1 MCLRDRKTPSED
13 VSKNMYT
20 PFNNVTQAD
29 CLVDVPVLSLVGERV
44 GLLVNIIA
52 NMGLMITAILG
63 NVSILL
69 SFEFVSS
76 LRTTSNYLL
85 LGLALTDL
93 GVGLVVHPLYIS
105 VMLSVYTSSV
115 PHCTVLVIYSI
126 SVSFL
131 AGVSFLYI
139 AMIGLDRFL
148 AIRLHLRYGQIVT
161 EKRSII
167 TQVAVWI
174 INGLLCLVWLAGF
187 QVYSTLAAVVVAVSL
202 FGTFAVYIKIY
213 QVVKRHRAQ
222 IRDQMTVQLSE
233 IEVSRL
239 KRLRKSAVN
248 TLYVFF
254 VFVLCYLPF
263 FVVTAINNMFKSSN
277 TSVVL
282 AYEFSVTLMLS
293 NSSLNPLMYCL
304 RLRDFRTAVK
314 KTFKRIFC
322 LGSED
327 E

>member
-1 MCLRDRKTPSED
+1 M
-13 VSKNMYT
+13 NGA

-29 CLVDVPVLSLVGERV
+29 CLVEVPVLSLIGERV
-44 GLLVNIIA
+44 GILLNIIA
-52 NMGLMITAILG
+52 NIGLMFTAILG

-69 SFEFVSS
+69 SFVYVSS
-76 LRTTSNYLL
+76 LRTTTNYLL

-105 VMLSVYTSSV
+105 VMFSIYASSL
-115 PHCTVLVIYSI
+115 PHCTVLVIYSL

-131 AGVSFLYI
+131 AGVSLLYI
-139 AMIGLDRFL
+139 AMIGLDRCL

-167 TQVAVWI
+167 TQVAVWM

-202 FGTFAVYIKIY
+202 ISTFAVYVKIY
-213 QVVKRHRAQ
+213 QVVKRHKAQ
-222 IRDQMTVQLSE
+222 IRDQLTVQLSE

-239 KRLRKSAVN
+239 KRLRKSSVN

-254 VFVLCYLPF
+254 VFMLCYLPF
-263 FVVTAINNMFKSSN
+263 FVATAINNMAKSSN
-277 TSVVL
+277 SSVVL

-314 KTFKRIFC
+314 KTYKRIFC
-322 LGSED
+322 LDSED

>member
-1 MCLRDRKTPSED
+1 MNES
-13 VSKNMYT
+13 
-20 PFNNVTQAD
+20 FNNATQAK
-29 CLVDVPVLSLVGERV
+29 CLVEVPVLSLIGERN
-44 GLLVNIIA
+44 GILVNIIA
-52 NMGLMITAILG
+52 NIGLMFTAILG

-69 SFEFVSS
+69 SFVLVSS

-93 GVGLVVHPLYIS
+93 GVGLVVHPFYIS
-105 VMLSVYTSSV
+105 VMFSVYNKSV

-126 SVSFL
+126 SISFL

-139 AMIGLDRFL
+139 AMIGLDRCL
-148 AIRLHLRYGQIVT
+148 AIHLHLRYGQIVT
-161 EKRSII
+161 EKRLII
-167 TQVAVWI
+167 TQVAVWV
-174 INGLLCLVWLAGF
+174 INGLLCCVWLAGF
-187 QVYSTLAAVVVAVSL
+187 QVYSTLAAVVVAFSL
-202 FGTFAVYIKIY
+202 IGTFAVYIKIY
-213 QVVKRHRAQ
+213 QVVKRHKAQ
-222 IRDQMTVQLSE
+222 IRDQMAAQLSE

-248 TLYVFF
+248 TLYVFL
-254 VFVLCYLPF
+254 VFMLCYLPF
-263 FVVTAINNMFKSSN
+263 FVVTAINNMSRSSN

-282 AYEFSVTLMLS
+282 AYEFSVTVMLS

-314 KTFKRIFC
+314 KTYRRIFC
-322 LGSED
+322 LDSED

>member
-1 MCLRDRKTPSED
+1 MNATP
-13 VSKNMYT
+13 
-20 PFNNVTQAD
+20 NNATQTE
-29 CLVDVPVLSLVGERV
+29 CLVDVPVLSLTDERI
-44 GLLVNIIA
+44 GILVNIIA
-52 NMGLMITAILG
+52 NIGLMFTAILG

-69 SFEFVSS
+69 SFVFEPF
-76 LRTTSNYLL
+76 LRTTANYFL

-105 VMLSVYTSSV
+105 VMLSVYDDSV
-115 PHCTVLVIYSI
+115 PHCTILVIYSI

-139 AMIGLDRFL
+139 ALIGLDRCL
-148 AIRLHLRYGQIVT
+148 AICLHLRYRQIVT
-161 EKRSII
+161 EKRSMV
-167 TQVAVWI
+167 TQGVVWL

-187 QVYSTLAAVVVAVSL
+187 QVYSTLAAVVVAISL
-202 FGTFAVYIKIY
+202 IGTFAVYVKIY
-213 QVVKRHRAQ
+213 QVVKRHKAQ
-222 IRDQMTVQLSE
+222 IRDQMTAQLSQF
-233 IEVSRL
+233 EVSRL

-254 VFVLCYLPF
+254 VFLLCYLPF
-263 FVVTAINNMFKSSN
+263 FVVTAVNNMAKSSN

-314 KTFKRIFC
+314 KIYKRIFR
-322 LGSED
+322 LDSED

>member
-1 MCLRDRKTPSED
+1 MDATS
-13 VSKNMYT
+13 
-20 PFNNVTQAD
+20 NNTTQNE
-29 CLVDVPVLSLVGERV
+29 CLVDVPVLSLIGQQS
-44 GLLVNIIA
+44 GILVNIVA
-52 NMGLMITAILG
+52 NIGLVFTAILG
-63 NVSILL
+63 NVLILL
-69 SFEFVSS
+69 SFVFESS
-76 LRTTSNYLL
+76 LRTTANYFL

-105 VMLSVYTSSV
+105 VMLSVYHNSV
-115 PHCTVLVIYSI
+115 PHCTILVVYSI

-139 AMIGLDRFL
+139 AMIGLDRCL
-148 AIRLHLRYGQIVT
+148 AIRLHLRYRQIVT
-161 EKRSII
+161 EKRSMVA
-167 TQVAVWI
+167 QGAVWI

-187 QVYSTLAAVVVAVSL
+187 QVYSTLAAVVVALSL
-202 FGTFAVYIKIY
+202 VGTFAVYVKIY
-213 QVVKRHRAQ
+213 QVVKRHKAQ

-254 VFVLCYLPF
+254 VFLLCYLPF
-263 FVVTAINNMFKSSN
+263 FVATAINNMAKSSN
-277 TSVVL
+277 TPAVL

-314 KTFKRIFC
+314 KIYKRIFC
-322 LGSED
+322 LDSED
-327 E
+327 DE

>member
-1 MCLRDRKTPSED
+1 M
-13 VSKNMYT
+13 NA
-20 PFNNVTQAD
+20 PFNNTTQAD
-29 CLVDVPVLSLVGERV
+29 CLVEVPVLSLIGERV
-44 GLLVNIIA
+44 GLLVNIMA
-52 NMGLMITAILG
+52 NIWFMFTAILG
-63 NVSILL
+63 NVSIVL
-69 SFEFVSS
+69 SFVFVSS

-93 GVGLVVHPLYIS
+93 GVGIVVHPLYIS
-105 VMLSVYTSSV
+105 VMLSVYANSE
-115 PHCTVLVIYSI
+115 PRCAVLVIYSI

-131 AGVSFLYI
+131 AGLSFLYI
-139 AMIGLDRFL
+139 AMIGLDRCL

-167 TQVAVWI
+167 TQVAVWVT
-174 INGLLCLVWLAGF
+174 NGLLCLVWLAGF
-187 QVYSTLAAVVVAVSL
+187 QVYSTLAAVIVAISL
-202 FGTFAVYIKIY
+202 ISTFAVYVKIY
-213 QVVKRHRAQ
+213 QVVKRHKAQ
-222 IRDQMTVQLSE
+222 IRDQITVQLSE

-239 KRLRKSAVN
+239 KRLRKSAVS
-248 TLYVFF
+248 TLFVFF

-263 FVVTAINNMFKSSN
+263 FVVTAINNMFKSSD

-314 KTFKRIFC
+314 KTYKRMFC
-322 LGSED
+322 LGFED

>member
-1 MCLRDRKTPSED
+1 
-13 VSKNMYT
+13 MYT

-44 GLLVNIIA
+44 GLLVNIIT
-52 NMGLMITAILG
+52 NMGLMIAAILG

-69 SFEFVSS
+69 SFVFVSS

-115 PHCTVLVIYSI
+115 PQCTVLVIYSL

-139 AMIGLDRFL
+139 AMIGLDRSL

-187 QVYSTLAAVVVAVSL
+187 QVYSTLAAVVVAISL
-202 FGTFAVYIKIY
+202 FGTFVVYIKIY

-263 FVVTAINNMFKSSN
+263 FVITAINNMFKSSN

>member
-1 MCLRDRKTPSED
+1 MNATS
-13 VSKNMYT
+13 
-20 PFNNVTQAD
+20 NNATEFE
-29 CLVDVPVLSLVGERV
+29 CLVDVPVLSLIGERS
-44 GLLVNIIA
+44 GILVNIIA
-52 NMGLMITAILG
+52 NIGLMLTTILG

-69 SFEFVSS
+69 SFVFESS
-76 LRTTSNYLL
+76 LRTTANYFL

-105 VMLSVYTSSV
+105 VMLSVYHSSV
-115 PHCTVLVIYSI
+115 PHCTILVACSI

-139 AMIGLDRFL
+139 AMIGLDRCL
-148 AIRLHLRYGQIVT
+148 AIRLHLRYRQIVT
-161 EKRSII
+161 EKRSMVA
-167 TQVAVWI
+167 QGAVWI

-187 QVYSTLAAVVVAVSL
+187 QVYSTLAAVVVALSL
-202 FGTFAVYIKIY
+202 IGTFAVYAKIY
-213 QVVKRHRAQ
+213 QVVKRHKAQ
-222 IRDQMTVQLSE
+222 IQDQMTVQLSE

-254 VFVLCYLPF
+254 VFLLCYLPF
-263 FVVTAINNMFKSSN
+263 FVATAINNMAKSSN
-277 TSVVL
+277 TSVEL

-314 KTFKRIFC
+314 KIFKRIFC
-322 LGSED
+322 LDSED

>member
-1 MCLRDRKTPSED
+1 
-13 VSKNMYT
+13 MYT

-44 GLLVNIIA
+44 GLLVNIIT
-52 NMGLMITAILG
+52 NMGLMIAAILG

-69 SFEFVSS
+69 SFVLVSS

-115 PHCTVLVIYSI
+115 PQCTVLVIYSL

-187 QVYSTLAAVVVAVSL
+187 QVYSTLAAVVVAISL
-202 FGTFAVYIKIY
+202 SGTFAVYIKIY
-213 QVVKRHRAQ
+213 QVVKRHRTQ
-222 IRDQMTVQLSE
+222 IRDQLTVQLSE

>member
-1 MCLRDRKTPSED
+1 
-13 VSKNMYT
+13 MYT

-44 GLLVNIIA
+44 GLLVNIIM
-52 NMGLMITAILG
+52 NMGFMITAILG

-69 SFEFVSS
+69 SFVLVSS

-115 PHCTVLVIYSI
+115 PQCTVLVSYSL

-187 QVYSTLAAVVVAVSL
+187 QVYSTLAAVVVAISL

-213 QVVKRHRAQ
+213 QVVKWHRAQ

-263 FVVTAINNMFKSSN
+263 LVITAINNMFKSSN

-314 KTFKRIFC
+314 KTFKRIAC
-322 LGSED
+322 QGSED

>member
-76 LRTTSNYLL
+76 YVTNYLL

-105 VMLSVYTSSV
+105 VMLNVYTSSV

-202 FGTFAVYIKIY
+202 FGTFAVYIRIY

>member
-1 MCLRDRKTPSED
+1 MDATS
-13 VSKNMYT
+13 
-20 PFNNVTQAD
+20 NNSTQNE
-29 CLVDVPVLSLVGERV
+29 CLVDVPVLSLIGQQS
-44 GLLVNIIA
+44 GILVNIVA
-52 NMGLMITAILG
+52 NIGLMFTAILG

-69 SFEFVSS
+69 SFVFESS
-76 LRTTSNYLL
+76 LRSTANYFL

-105 VMLSVYTSSV
+105 VMLSVYHNSI
-115 PHCTVLVIYSI
+115 PHCTILVVYSI

-131 AGVSFLYI
+131 AGVSLLYI
-139 AMIGLDRFL
+139 AMIGLDRCL
-148 AIRLHLRYGQIVT
+148 AIRLHLRYRQIVT
-161 EKRSII
+161 EKRSMVA
-167 TQVAVWI
+167 QGAVWI

-187 QVYSTLAAVVVAVSL
+187 QVYSTLAAVVVALSL
-202 FGTFAVYIKIY
+202 IGTFAVYVKIY
-213 QVVKRHRAQ
+213 QVVKRHKAQ

-254 VFVLCYLPF
+254 VFLLCYLPF
-263 FVVTAINNMFKSSN
+263 FVATAINNMAKSSN
-277 TSVVL
+277 TPAVL

-314 KTFKRIFC
+314 KIYKRIFC
-322 LGSED
+322 LDSED
-327 E
+327 DE

>member
-1 MCLRDRKTPSED
+1 MDATS
-13 VSKNMYT
+13 
-20 PFNNVTQAD
+20 NNSTQNE
-29 CLVDVPVLSLVGERV
+29 CLVDVPVLSLIGQQS
-44 GLLVNIIA
+44 GILVNIVA
-52 NMGLMITAILG
+52 NIGLMFTAILG

-69 SFEFVSS
+69 SFVFESS
-76 LRTTSNYLL
+76 LRTTGNYFL

-105 VMLSVYTSSV
+105 VMLSVYHNSV
-115 PHCTVLVIYSI
+115 PHCTILVVYSI

-131 AGVSFLYI
+131 AGVSLLYI
-139 AMIGLDRFL
+139 AMIGLDRRL
-148 AIRLHLRYGQIVT
+148 AIHLHLRYRQIVT
-161 EKRSII
+161 EKRSMIA
-167 TQVAVWI
+167 QGAVWI

-187 QVYSTLAAVVVAVSL
+187 QVYSTLAAVVVALSL
-202 FGTFAVYIKIY
+202 IGTFAVYVKIY
-213 QVVKRHRAQ
+213 QVVKRHKAQ

-254 VFVLCYLPF
+254 VFLLCYLPF
-263 FVVTAINNMFKSSN
+263 FVATAINNMAKSSN
-277 TSVVL
+277 TPAVL

-314 KTFKRIFC
+314 KIYKRIFC
-322 LGSED
+322 LDSED
-327 E
+327 DE

>member
-1 MCLRDRKTPSED
+1 
-13 VSKNMYT
+13 
-20 PFNNVTQAD
+20 
-29 CLVDVPVLSLVGERV
+29 
-44 GLLVNIIA
+44 
-52 NMGLMITAILG
+52 
-63 NVSILL
+63 
-69 SFEFVSS
+69 
-76 LRTTSNYLL
+76 
-85 LGLALTDL
+85 
-93 GVGLVVHPLYIS
+93 
-105 VMLSVYTSSV
+105 MLSVYTSSV
-115 PHCTVLVIYSI
+115 PQCTVLVIYSL

-139 AMIGLDRFL
+139 AMIGLDRSL

-187 QVYSTLAAVVVAVSL
+187 QVYSTLAAVVVAISL
-202 FGTFAVYIKIY
+202 FGTFVVYIKIY

-263 FVVTAINNMFKSSN
+263 FVITAINNMFKSSN

-322 LGSED
+322 LDSED

>member
-1 MCLRDRKTPSED
+1 MDATS
-13 VSKNMYT
+13 
-20 PFNNVTQAD
+20 NNSTQNE
-29 CLVDVPVLSLVGERV
+29 CLVDVPVLSLIGQQS
-44 GLLVNIIA
+44 GILVNIVA
-52 NMGLMITAILG
+52 NIGLMFTAILG

-69 SFEFVSS
+69 SFVFESS
-76 LRTTSNYLL
+76 LRTTANYFL

-105 VMLSVYTSSV
+105 VMLSVYHNSV
-115 PHCTVLVIYSI
+115 PHCTILVVYSI

-131 AGVSFLYI
+131 AGVSLLYI
-139 AMIGLDRFL
+139 AMIGLDRCL
-148 AIRLHLRYGQIVT
+148 AIRLHLRYRQIVT
-161 EKRSII
+161 EKRSMIA
-167 TQVAVWI
+167 QGAVWI

-187 QVYSTLAAVVVAVSL
+187 QVYSTLAAVVVALSL
-202 FGTFAVYIKIY
+202 IGTFAVYVKIY
-213 QVVKRHRAQ
+213 QVVKRHKAQ

-254 VFVLCYLPF
+254 VFLLCYLPF
-263 FVVTAINNMFKSSN
+263 FVATAINNMAKSSN
-277 TSVVL
+277 TPVVL

-314 KTFKRIFC
+314 KIYKRIFC
-322 LGSED
+322 LDSED
-327 E
+327 DE

>member
-1 MCLRDRKTPSED
+1 MDATS
-13 VSKNMYT
+13 
-20 PFNNVTQAD
+20 NNSTQNE
-29 CLVDVPVLSLVGERV
+29 CLVDVPVLSLIGQQS
-44 GLLVNIIA
+44 GILVNIVA
-52 NMGLMITAILG
+52 NIGLMFTAILG

-69 SFEFVSS
+69 SFVFESS
-76 LRTTSNYLL
+76 LRTTANYFL

-105 VMLSVYTSSV
+105 VMLSVYHNSI
-115 PHCTVLVIYSI
+115 PHCTILVVYSI

-131 AGVSFLYI
+131 AGVSLLYI
-139 AMIGLDRFL
+139 AMIGLDRRL
-148 AIRLHLRYGQIVT
+148 AIHLHLRYRQIVT
-161 EKRSII
+161 EKRSMIA
-167 TQVAVWI
+167 QGAVWI

-187 QVYSTLAAVVVAVSL
+187 QVYSTLAAVVVALSL
-202 FGTFAVYIKIY
+202 IGTFAVYVKIY
-213 QVVKRHRAQ
+213 QVVKRHKAQ

-254 VFVLCYLPF
+254 VFLLCYLPF
-263 FVVTAINNMFKSSN
+263 FVATAINNMAKSSN
-277 TSVVL
+277 TPAVL
-282 AYEFSVTLMLS
+282 TYEFSVTLMLS

-314 KTFKRIFC
+314 KIYKRIFC
-322 LGSED
+322 LDSED
-327 E
+327 DE

>member
-1 MCLRDRKTPSED
+1 MDATS
-13 VSKNMYT
+13 
-20 PFNNVTQAD
+20 NNSTQNE
-29 CLVDVPVLSLVGERV
+29 CLVDVPVLSLIGQQS
-44 GLLVNIIA
+44 GILVNIVA
-52 NMGLMITAILG
+52 NIGLMFTAILG

-69 SFEFVSS
+69 SFVFESS
-76 LRTTSNYLL
+76 LRTTGNYFL

-105 VMLSVYTSSV
+105 VMLSVYHNSV
-115 PHCTVLVIYSI
+115 PHCTILVVYSI

-131 AGVSFLYI
+131 AGVSLLYI
-139 AMIGLDRFL
+139 AMIGLDRCL
-148 AIRLHLRYGQIVT
+148 AIRLHLRYRQIVT
-161 EKRSII
+161 EKRSMIA
-167 TQVAVWI
+167 QGAVWI

-187 QVYSTLAAVVVAVSL
+187 QVYSTLAAVVVALSL
-202 FGTFAVYIKIY
+202 IGTFAVYVKIY
-213 QVVKRHRAQ
+213 QVVKRHKAQ

-254 VFVLCYLPF
+254 VFLLCYLPF
-263 FVVTAINNMFKSSN
+263 FVATAINNMAKSSN
-277 TSVVL
+277 TPAVL

-314 KTFKRIFC
+314 KIYKRIFC
-322 LGSED
+322 LDSED
-327 E
+327 DE

>member
-1 MCLRDRKTPSED
+1 M
-13 VSKNMYT
+13 
-20 PFNNVTQAD
+20 
-29 CLVDVPVLSLVGERV
+29 DVPVLSLIGQQS
-44 GLLVNIIA
+44 GILVNIVA
-52 NMGLMITAILG
+52 NIGLVFTAILG
-63 NVSILL
+63 NVLILL
-69 SFEFVSS
+69 SFVFESS
-76 LRTTSNYLL
+76 LRTTANYFL

-105 VMLSVYTSSV
+105 VMLSVYHNSV
-115 PHCTVLVIYSI
+115 PHCTILVVYSI

-139 AMIGLDRFL
+139 AMIGLDRCL
-148 AIRLHLRYGQIVT
+148 AIRLHLRYRQIVT
-161 EKRSII
+161 EKRSMVA
-167 TQVAVWI
+167 QGAVWI

-187 QVYSTLAAVVVAVSL
+187 QVYSTLAAVVVALSL
-202 FGTFAVYIKIY
+202 VGTFAVYVKIY
-213 QVVKRHRAQ
+213 QVVKRHKAQ

-254 VFVLCYLPF
+254 VFLLCYLPF
-263 FVVTAINNMFKSSN
+263 FVATAINNMAKSSN
-277 TSVVL
+277 TPAVL

-314 KTFKRIFC
+314 KIYKRIFC
-322 LGSED
+322 LDSED
-327 E
+327 DE

>member
-1 MCLRDRKTPSED
+1 M
-13 VSKNMYT
+13 NA
-20 PFNNVTQAD
+20 PFDNATQAD
-29 CLVDVPVLSLVGERV
+29 CLVEVPLLSLTGERV
-44 GLLVNIIA
+44 GILVNIIA
-52 NMGLMITAILG
+52 NIGLMFTAILG

-69 SFEFVSS
+69 SFVFASS
-76 LRTTSNYLL
+76 LRKTSNYLL

-105 VMLSVYTSSV
+105 VMLSVYANSA

-139 AMIGLDRFL
+139 AMIGLDRYL

-161 EKRSII
+161 EKRSVI
-167 TQVAVWI
+167 TQGAVWV

-187 QVYSTLAAVVVAVSL
+187 QVYSTLAAVVVAISL
-202 FGTFAVYIKIY
+202 LGTLAVYVKIY
-213 QVVKRHRAQ
+213 QVVKRHKAQ
-222 IRDQMTVQLSE
+222 IRDQLTVQLSE

-254 VFVLCYLPF
+254 VFILCYLPF
-263 FVVTAINNMFKSSN
+263 FVAIAINNILKSSN

-314 KTFKRIFC
+314 KTYKRIFC
-322 LGSED
+322 LDSEH

>member
-1 MCLRDRKTPSED
+1 
-13 VSKNMYT
+13 MYT

-44 GLLVNIIA
+44 GLLVNIIT
-52 NMGLMITAILG
+52 NMGFMITAILG

-69 SFEFVSS
+69 SFVSVSS

-105 VMLSVYTSSV
+105 VMLSVYTNSV
-115 PHCTVLVIYSI
+115 PQCTVLVIYSL

-139 AMIGLDRFL
+139 ATIGLDRFL

-187 QVYSTLAAVVVAVSL
+187 QVYSTLAAVVVAISL

-263 FVVTAINNMFKSSN
+263 FVITAINNMFKSSN

-314 KTFKRIFC
+314 KTFKRIAC
-322 LGSED
+322 QGSED

>member
-1 MCLRDRKTPSED
+1 MNATS
-13 VSKNMYT
+13 
-20 PFNNVTQAD
+20 NNATEFE
-29 CLVDVPVLSLVGERV
+29 CLVDVPVLSLIGERS
-44 GLLVNIIA
+44 GILVNIIA
-52 NMGLMITAILG
+52 NIGLMLTTILG

-69 SFEFVSS
+69 SFVFESS
-76 LRTTSNYLL
+76 LRTTANYFL

-105 VMLSVYTSSV
+105 VMLSVYHSSV
-115 PHCTVLVIYSI
+115 PHCTILVAYSI

-139 AMIGLDRFL
+139 AVIGLDRCL
-148 AIRLHLRYGQIVT
+148 AIRLHLRYRQIVT
-161 EKRSII
+161 EKRSMVA
-167 TQVAVWI
+167 QGAVWI

-187 QVYSTLAAVVVAVSL
+187 QVYSTLAAVVVALSL
-202 FGTFAVYIKIY
+202 IGTFAVYVKIY
-213 QVVKRHRAQ
+213 QVVKRHKAQ
-222 IRDQMTVQLSE
+222 IQDQMTVQLSE
-233 IEVSRL
+233 IEVSHL

-254 VFVLCYLPF
+254 VFLLCYLPF
-263 FVVTAINNMFKSSN
+263 FVATAINNMAKSSN

-314 KTFKRIFC
+314 KIFKRIFC
-322 LGSED
+322 LDSED

>member
-1 MCLRDRKTPSED
+1 
-13 VSKNMYT
+13 MYT

>member
-1 MCLRDRKTPSED
+1 M
-13 VSKNMYT
+13 NAA
-20 PFNNVTQAD
+20 PFNNNTQAG
-29 CLVDVPVLSLVGERV
+29 CLVEQVPVLSLIGERF
-44 GLLVNIIA
+44 GILLNIIA
-52 NMGLMITAILG
+52 NIGLMFTAILG

-69 SFEFVSS
+69 SFVYVSY
-76 LRTTSNYLL
+76 LRTTTNYLL

-105 VMLSVYTSSV
+105 VMFSVYASSL
-115 PHCTVLVIYSI
+115 PHCTVLVSYSI
-126 SVSFL
+126 WVSFL

-139 AMIGLDRFL
+139 AVIGLDRCL
-148 AIRLHLRYGQIVT
+148 AICLHLRYGQIVT

-167 TQVAVWI
+167 TQVAMWM

-202 FGTFAVYIKIY
+202 ISTFAVYVKIY
-213 QVVKRHRAQ
+213 QVVKRHKAQ
-222 IRDQMTVQLSE
+222 IRDQLTVQFSE

-239 KRLRKSAVN
+239 KRLRKSAFN

-254 VFVLCYLPF
+254 VFILCYLPF
-263 FVVTAINNMFKSSN
+263 FVATAINNILKSPN

-282 AYEFSVTLMLS
+282 AHEFSITLMLS

-314 KTFKRIFC
+314 KTYKRIFC
-322 LGSED
+322 LDSED

>member
-1 MCLRDRKTPSED
+1 
-13 VSKNMYT
+13 MYT

-131 AGVSFLYI
+131 PGVSFLYI

>member
-1 MCLRDRKTPSED
+1 MDATS
-13 VSKNMYT
+13 
-20 PFNNVTQAD
+20 NNSTQNE
-29 CLVDVPVLSLVGERV
+29 CLVDVPVLSLIGQQS
-44 GLLVNIIA
+44 GILVNIVA
-52 NMGLMITAILG
+52 NIGLVFTAILG

-69 SFEFVSS
+69 SFVFESS
-76 LRTTSNYLL
+76 LRTTASYFL

-105 VMLSVYTSSV
+105 VMLSVYHNSI
-115 PHCTVLVIYSI
+115 PHCTILVVYSI

-139 AMIGLDRFL
+139 AMIGLDRCL
-148 AIRLHLRYGQIVT
+148 AIRLHLRYRQIVT
-161 EKRSII
+161 EKRSMVA
-167 TQVAVWI
+167 QGAVWI
-174 INGLLCLVWLAGF
+174 INGLLCLFWLAGF
-187 QVYSTLAAVVVAVSL
+187 QVYSTLAAVVVALSL
-202 FGTFAVYIKIY
+202 IGTFAVYVKIY
-213 QVVKRHRAQ
+213 QVVKRHKAQ

-254 VFVLCYLPF
+254 VFLLCYLPF
-263 FVVTAINNMFKSSN
+263 FVATAINNMAKSSN
-277 TSVVL
+277 TPAVL

-314 KTFKRIFC
+314 KIYKRIFC
-322 LGSED
+322 LDSED
-327 E
+327 DE

>member
-1 MCLRDRKTPSED
+1 MDATS
-13 VSKNMYT
+13 
-20 PFNNVTQAD
+20 NNSTQNE
-29 CLVDVPVLSLVGERV
+29 CLVDVPVLSLIGQQS
-44 GLLVNIIA
+44 GILVNIVA
-52 NMGLMITAILG
+52 NIGLMFTAILG

-69 SFEFVSS
+69 SFVFESS
-76 LRTTSNYLL
+76 LRTTANYFL

-105 VMLSVYTSSV
+105 VMLSVYHNSV
-115 PHCTVLVIYSI
+115 PHCTILVVYSI

-131 AGVSFLYI
+131 AGVSLLYI
-139 AMIGLDRFL
+139 AMIGLDRRL
-148 AIRLHLRYGQIVT
+148 AIHLHLRYRQIVT
-161 EKRSII
+161 EKRSMIA
-167 TQVAVWI
+167 QGAVWI

-187 QVYSTLAAVVVAVSL
+187 QVYSTLAAVVVALSL
-202 FGTFAVYIKIY
+202 IGTFAVYVKIY
-213 QVVKRHRAQ
+213 QVVKRHKAQ

-254 VFVLCYLPF
+254 VFLLCYLPF
-263 FVVTAINNMFKSSN
+263 FVATAINNMAKSSN
-277 TSVVL
+277 TPAVL
-282 AYEFSVTLMLS
+282 AYEFSATLMLS

-314 KTFKRIFC
+314 KIYKRIFC
-322 LGSED
+322 LDSED
-327 E
+327 DE

>member
-1 MCLRDRKTPSED
+1 MDATS
-13 VSKNMYT
+13 
-20 PFNNVTQAD
+20 NNSTQNE
-29 CLVDVPVLSLVGERV
+29 CLVDVPVLSLIGQQS
-44 GLLVNIIA
+44 GILVNIVA
-52 NMGLMITAILG
+52 NIGLMFTAILG

-69 SFEFVSS
+69 SFVFESS
-76 LRTTSNYLL
+76 LRSTANYFL

-105 VMLSVYTSSV
+105 VMLSVYHNSI
-115 PHCTVLVIYSI
+115 PHCTILVVYSI

-131 AGVSFLYI
+131 AGVSLLYI
-139 AMIGLDRFL
+139 AMIGLDRRL
-148 AIRLHLRYGQIVT
+148 AIHLHLRYRQIVT
-161 EKRSII
+161 EKRSMIA
-167 TQVAVWI
+167 QGAVWI

-187 QVYSTLAAVVVAVSL
+187 QVYSTLAAVVVALSL
-202 FGTFAVYIKIY
+202 IGTFAVYVKIY
-213 QVVKRHRAQ
+213 QVVKRHKAQ

-254 VFVLCYLPF
+254 VFLLCYLPF
-263 FVVTAINNMFKSSN
+263 FVATAINNMAKSSN
-277 TSVVL
+277 TPAVL
-282 AYEFSVTLMLS
+282 AYEFSATLMLS

-314 KTFKRIFC
+314 KIYKRIFC
-322 LGSED
+322 LDSED
-327 E
+327 DE

>member
-1 MCLRDRKTPSED
+1 MDATS
-13 VSKNMYT
+13 
-20 PFNNVTQAD
+20 NNSTQNE
-29 CLVDVPVLSLVGERV
+29 CLVDVPVLSLIGQQS
-44 GLLVNIIA
+44 GILVNIVA
-52 NMGLMITAILG
+52 NIGLMFTAILG

-69 SFEFVSS
+69 SFVFESS
-76 LRTTSNYLL
+76 LRSTANYFL

-105 VMLSVYTSSV
+105 VMLSVYHNSI
-115 PHCTVLVIYSI
+115 PHCTILVVYSI

-131 AGVSFLYI
+131 AGVSLLYI
-139 AMIGLDRFL
+139 AMIGLDRCL
-148 AIRLHLRYGQIVT
+148 AIRLHLRYRQIVT
-161 EKRSII
+161 EKRSMVA
-167 TQVAVWI
+167 QGAVWI

-187 QVYSTLAAVVVAVSL
+187 QVYSTLAAVVVALSL
-202 FGTFAVYIKIY
+202 IGTFAVYVKIY
-213 QVVKRHRAQ
+213 QVVKRHKAQ

-254 VFVLCYLPF
+254 VFLLCYLPF
-263 FVVTAINNMFKSSN
+263 FVATAINNMAKSSN
-277 TSVVL
+277 TPAVL
-282 AYEFSVTLMLS
+282 AYECSVTLMLS

-314 KTFKRIFC
+314 KIYKRIFC
-322 LGSED
+322 LDSED
-327 E
+327 DE